1 MKVRYLVAMTV
12 ALTVSASALADE
24 GAALFKKS
32 GCTTCHAV
40 NKKTVG
46 PALTEV
52 AAKYAGDSTAQAKLE
67 KKVRNGG
74 AGSFGSMPMPPASK
88 GVSDDSI
95 KAIVAWVL
103 TQK

>member
-1 MKVRYLVAMTV
+1 MKVRYLAAMTL
-12 ALTVSASALADE
+12 ALTVSASALADD
-24 GAALFKKS
+24 GQALYKKS
-32 GCTTCHAV
+32 GCSVCHAL
-40 NKKTVG
+40 NKKNVG
-46 PALTEV
+46 PAFTEV

-74 AGSFGSMPMPPASK
+74 AGSFGSMPMPPTSK